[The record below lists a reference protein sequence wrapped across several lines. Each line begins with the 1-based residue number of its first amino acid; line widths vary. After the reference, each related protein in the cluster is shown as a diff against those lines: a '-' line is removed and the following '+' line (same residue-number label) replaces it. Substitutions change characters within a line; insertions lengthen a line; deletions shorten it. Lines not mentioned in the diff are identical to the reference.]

1 MSGNGRGGIDANGG
15 PSNGHTCPAV
25 FTGAKLASPKSNV
38 IANLKAGDIL
48 DLRVIRQGNAF
59 ILMASTGGADAGSVT
74 HTSIT
79 QIIKCIQNGNNYV
92 AHITKREGGQLEL
105 DIRLVSQ

>member
-1 MSGNGRGGIDANGG
+1 MSGNGGGGINGG

-25 FTGAKLASPKSNV
+25 FTGAKLASPKNDV
-38 IANLKAGDIL
+38 IVNLKAGDIL
-48 DLRVIRQGNAF
+48 DLRVIRQGNTF

-79 QIIKCIQNGNNYV
+79 QIIKCIQDGNNYV
-92 AHITKREGGQLEL
+92 GHVTKREGGNLEL